1 MRHQSQRSYKP
12 VLEHRGQ
19 RMLRELL
26 GSEGLAMALV
36 SVLSEG
42 LTEFDG
48 VPLYDGDRV
57 VADPAP
63 GKESDV
69 NAR

>member
-1 MRHQSQRSYKP
+1 
-12 VLEHRGQ
+12 
-19 RMLRELL
+19 
-26 GSEGLAMALV
+26 MALV